1 MLESIDDVFSRF
13 HPLVAAEPAVVIRA
27 AHDADLPSLHD
38 LAELDSAVP
47 LTGRVLVALVAGI
60 PWAAVGL
67 DDGRIIAD
75 PFRPT
80 GPAVDLLRLRAAQ
93 LGAAEGRGHR
103 WLTLRRGLRGT
114 LVNGGL

>member
-1 MLESIDDVFSRF
+1 MLESITDVFSRF

-27 AHDADLPSLHD
+27 AHDADVPSLHD

-47 LTGRVLVALVAGI
+47 LAGRVLVALVDER

-80 GPAVDLLRLRAAQ
+80 GAAVELLRLRAAQ
-93 LGAAEGRGHR
+93 LDGRARR
-103 WLTLRRGLRGT
+103 WVTWRRGLRGT